1 MNCHKVCHLLSAY
14 MDGELP
20 GIEHRQVNHHVFQ
33 CDECREEYEDLLQMK
48 RMLAG
53 MRTHDAGPTLATVIL
68 QRVDEAE
75 SRQPINKVRLLLS
88 TMKRMSGSA
97 IAPPMIGLGFGLTAF
112 VILHANQTPVS
123 YQNDGVSQKVIWSPA
138 GASQD
143 TSFRDF
149 GVSTMQTPQPNR
161 FMVQPMGNVTYSL
174 TYKDRNNG
182 MQPMSSGYINHNF
195 DPPSISAGVQWFRVR

>member
-20 GIEHRQVNHHVFQ
+20 GVEHRQVNYHIAQ
-33 CDECREEYEDLLQMK
+33 CEECRDEYEDLLQMK

-75 SRQPINKVRLLLS
+75 SRQPINRIRLLIS
-88 TMKRMSGSA
+88 TMKRLSESA

-112 VILHANQTPVS
+112 VILHLNTAPPS
-123 YQNDGVSQKVIWSPA
+123 SQNDGATQKVIWSPA

-143 TSFRDF
+143 TSFRDL
-149 GVSTMQTPQPNR
+149 GMSNMQTPQPNR

-174 TYKDRNNG
+174 TYKRLDNG
-182 MQPMSSGYINHNF
+182 MQPMSGGYINHGF
-195 DPPSISAGVQWFRVR
+195 DPPATSAGVQWFHIR